1 MIRGTRPDLYSRV
14 PSRTALKQAMNP
26 GPNRNVQSR
35 TATRAWLM
43 AGSAP
48 ATSWR
53 RVTTASRL
61 TTPVMMIAASSI
73 RDMTRPSAMA
83 WFCRFTTG

>member
-1 MIRGTRPDLYSRV
+1 
-14 PSRTALKQAMNP
+14 
-26 GPNRNVQSR
+26 
-35 TATRAWLM
+35 M

-53 RVTTASRL
+53 MVTTARRL

-73 RDMTRPSAMA
+73 RDMTRPSAIA
-83 WFCRFTTG
+83 WFCLLTTGYRATAEPTPATALTKSRKPDARSPLSCPTRR